1 MAAAL
6 QAETNMDK
14 RRHPRY
20 AVEYRGSL
28 LGNGINS
35 QSVILNLSTAGCRGS
50 SEGFIRQDAL
60 VRVVIDV
67 PRFSAP
73 IQVDRAIVRWSR
85 GNAFGLEFVGISSND
100 HNRLQVLISAMKAA
114 QPSENPSHPS

>member
-1 MAAAL
+1 MTAL

-28 LGNGINS
+28 LDNGINS
-35 QSVILNLSTAGCRGS
+35 QSVILNISAAGCRGM
-50 SEGFIRQDAL
+50 SEGLIRQDAL
-60 VRVVIDV
+60 LRLVIDV

-73 IQVDRAIVRWSR
+73 IQVDRAIVRWSTA
-85 GNAFGLEFVGISSND
+85 NAFGLEFVGISAND
-100 HNRLQVLISAMKAA
+100 QDRLQVLISAMKAA

>member
-1 MAAAL
+1 MTAL
-6 QAETNMDK
+6 QAETNIDK

-28 LGNGINS
+28 LDNGINT
-35 QSVILNLSTAGCRGS
+35 QSVILNISAAGCRGM
-50 SEGFIRQDAL
+50 SEGLVRQDAL
-60 VRVVIDV
+60 LRLVIDV

-85 GNAFGLEFVGISSND
+85 ANAFGLEFVGISYED
-100 HNRLQVLISAMKAA
+100 QQRLHLLIFAIKAA
-114 QPSENPSHPS
+114 QPSENPSHTS